1 MLPTSSHVRV
11 DSACAQ
17 PNQATAKNPRNSAVS
32 PASRRDFT
40 GPTLSCLVSAVQ
52 YLFVRKVGIAYL
64 MRQTITADDV
74 MAEISPQQTL
84 PETLALRVHFEGM
97 GPVR

>member
-1 MLPTSSHVRV
+1 
-11 DSACAQ
+11 
-17 PNQATAKNPRNSAVS
+17 
-32 PASRRDFT
+32 
-40 GPTLSCLVSAVQ
+40 
-52 YLFVRKVGIAYL
+52 LFVPGVGIAYL

-74 MAEISPQQTL
+74 MPEISPQQML